1 MDMLVVGVL
10 TLSLLLIVVAGVWI
24 VAVALGSSRD

>member
-1 MDMLVVGVL
+1 MDALVVAVL

-24 VAVALGSSRD
+24 VAVALGGSRD

>member
-1 MDMLVVGVL
+1 MNMLVVGVL

-24 VAVALGSSRD
+24 VAVALSSSRD

>member
-1 MDMLVVGVL
+1 MNMLVVGVL

-24 VAVALGSSRD
+24 VAVALGSSRA

>member
-1 MDMLVVGVL
+1 MDAVVVALL

-24 VAVALGSSRD
+24 VAVALGRSRD

>member
-1 MDMLVVGVL
+1 MNMLVVAVL

>member
-1 MDMLVVGVL
+1 MNVLVVGVL